1 MGSVLYLPSPWVVFN
16 PVFFRVYIYKNECAS
31 IQICHIL
38 TQLLHPQ
45 SKQLHPS
52 NYNPSPNYFNI
63 AMASLSNLKPFLH
76 HPIPSSPQPICLH
89 IPPLLHSPSQD
100 IVHQW
105 LAMSRACQETLTN
118 CVRQLSHSSQAGSWA
133 CRSLTYWKV
142 EPYSPLEHTE
152 RHRWWQNSLSK
163 CRGPSWL

>member
-31 IQICHIL
+31 IQICHRL

-45 SKQLHPS
+45 SKQLHPY

-76 HPIPSSPQPICLH
+76 HPILPTTHLPPHPSPPPQSQSGHC
-89 IPPLLHSPSQD
+89 PSVISDEQSVPGD
-100 IVHQW
+100 AH
-105 LAMSRACQETLTN
+105 
-118 CVRQLSHSSQAGSWA
+118 
-133 CRSLTYWKV
+133 
-142 EPYSPLEHTE
+142 
-152 RHRWWQNSLSK
+152 
-163 CRGPSWL
+163 